1 MYEYIKGKF
10 TEITP
15 TRVTVENEGVGY
27 LVHIS
32 LNTFSSIK
40 DQDHGKLF
48 THVVIRHESQA
59 SSTFGIYGFAGQDER
74 RLFLQLTSVSGV
86 GNNTAILILSSFG
99 PSELMQV
106 ISSGDVANLQKIKG
120 IGAKT
125 AQRII
130 VDLKDKLGKVTDTK
144 IPAYE
149 GNTVRSESLSALLT
163 LGFNRKVAEK
173 AVDKVLQGKGHTT
186 SVEEVI
192 KEALGHLAS

>member
-1 MYEYIKGKF
+1 
-10 TEITP
+10 
-15 TRVTVENEGVGY
+15 
-27 LVHIS
+27 
-32 LNTFSSIK
+32 
-40 DQDHGKLF
+40 
-48 THVVIRHESQA
+48 VVIRHESQA
-59 SSTFGIYGFAGQDER
+59 SSTFGIYGFSGKDER

-99 PSELMQV
+99 PADLMHV
-106 ISSGDVANLQKIKG
+106 ITSGDVANLQKIKG

-173 AVDKVLQGKGHTT
+173 AVDKVLQDLGNTA

-192 KEALGHLAS
+192 REALGNLAS